1 MVGSENRVHLSLQEP
16 EKILDIKAMPRR
28 PERREISLGQPK
40 QPHRRIH
47 PPPILRVRRSRILFL
62 QMDEPA
68 CRLDQP
74 FEIIRILRFCPQ
86 PEVLEHIVR
95 FVIAL
100 LIPATEKTD
109 VAWMPGNFGRRLL
122 RRRAAQ
128 LFYQSGNSLAF
139 VHGKLSLVSAE
150 MTGNRAPIVFPR
162 RADVRTATGDG

>member
-1 MVGSENRVHLSLQEP
+1 MIGGENAIYLPSEET
-16 EKILDIKAMPRR
+16 EKILDIKAVPRR

-74 FEIIRILRFCPQ
+74 LEIIRILRFCPQ
-86 PEVLEHIVR
+86 PEVLEHIVC

-100 LIPATEKTD
+100 LIPAAEEAD
-109 VAWMPGNFGRRLL
+109 VTWMPGNFGRRLL
-122 RRRAAQ
+122 RRGAAQ

-139 VHGKLSLVSAE
+139 VHRKLSLVSAE
-150 MTGNRAPIVFPR
+150 MTGNRARIVFPEGR
-162 RADVRTATGDG
+162 SGHGHG